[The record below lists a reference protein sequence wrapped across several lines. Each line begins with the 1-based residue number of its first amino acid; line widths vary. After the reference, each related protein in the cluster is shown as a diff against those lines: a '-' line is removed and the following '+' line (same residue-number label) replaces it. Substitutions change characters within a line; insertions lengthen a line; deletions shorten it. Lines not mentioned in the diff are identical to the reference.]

1 MMMMITNLLKLEFL
15 CILLQI
21 VTDTAVM
28 DVGFALL
35 LEVQIRECHQ
45 LFRKI
50 GMKVSVDWRLR
61 VSVPNAANFIRFL
74 HNGEGGVSAGEEGQS
89 VSPGG
94 KSRRSSSHHQDLH
107 LRTINS
113 EERLGTLLSL
123 LTR

>member
-45 LFRKI
+45 FFRKI

-74 HNGEGGVSAGEEGQS
+74 HNGEGGVSASQEGQS

-94 KSRRSSSHHQDLH
+94 KSRRSSS
-107 LRTINS
+107 NN
-113 EERLGTLLSL
+113 
-123 LTR
+123 